1 MLSSMHRIVPFVI
14 YGSMGDVFT
23 ITIIDIYIYM
33 HVLILYMIYMF
44 ISYMINTTDLVCMF
58 SGQEKCFV

>member
-23 ITIIDIYIYM
+23 IIIYIYI
-33 HVLILYMIYMF
+33 HVLILYIIYMF
-44 ISYMINTTDLVCMF
+44 ISYMINTKDIVCMF
-58 SGQEKCFV
+58 SRQEKCFV